1 MDIIKI
7 VGIGISSLFIAI
19 ILKQYRPEY
28 WIYIS
33 IIAGILIFMLSID
46 KLQEIINMLTSIVN
60 KASINTSFIFILLK
74 ITGISILAEYAIS
87 LCKDAGE
94 VAIANKVD
102 LGSKIIIISMSIPI
116 INSILESIL
125 KILP

>member
-7 VGIGISSLFIAI
+7 VGIGISSLIIAI
-19 ILKQYRPEY
+19 ILKQYRPEF

-33 IIAGILIFMLSID
+33 IFAGIIILMLVMD
-46 KLQEIINMLTSIVN
+46 KITGIINMLTSI
-60 KASINTSFIFILLK
+60 ASKSNINTTFILLLLK

-116 INSILESIL
+116 ITSILENIL

>member
-33 IIAGILIFMLSID
+33 IIAGILIFMVTVD
-46 KLQEIINMLTSIVN
+46 KLSEIINMLTSI
-60 KASINTSFIFILLK
+60 ASKSNINTTLIFLLLK
-74 ITGISILAEYAIS
+74 ITGLS
-87 LCKDAGE
+87 
-94 VAIANKVD
+94 ANTSV
-102 LGSKIIIISMSIPI
+102 P
-116 INSILESIL
+116 
-125 KILP
+125 